1 MIDVIVN
8 VENLPQT
15 ILSTVE
21 SAVSFALAHEGAAGG
36 INVVLTDDEE
46 IRALNSDFRG
56 IDASTDVLS
65 FPANE
70 GEALD
75 GIPDSFLGDIAIS
88 CPRAF
93 LQAEEYGH
101 SPEREFGFLAVHGTL
116 HILGYDHMTEG
127 DTKTMFALQ
136 EKILNDMGLKR

>member
-8 VENLPQT
+8 VENISQT
-15 ILSTVE
+15 VLSTVE
-21 SAVSFALAHEGAAGG
+21 SAVSFTLSHERAEGD

-46 IRALNSDFRG
+46 IRALNSGFRG

-70 GEALD
+70 GEMLD
-75 GIPDSFLGDIAIS
+75 GIPDGFLGDIAIS

-101 SPEREFGFLAVHGTL
+101 SSEREFGFLAVHGAL
-116 HILGYDHMTEG
+116 HILGYDHLTEEEA
-127 DTKTMFALQ
+127 KTMFALQ